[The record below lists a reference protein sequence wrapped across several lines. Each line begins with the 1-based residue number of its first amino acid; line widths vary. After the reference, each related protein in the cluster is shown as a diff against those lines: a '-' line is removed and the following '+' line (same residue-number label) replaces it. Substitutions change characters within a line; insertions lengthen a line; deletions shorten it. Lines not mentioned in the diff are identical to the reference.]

1 MQDNWIEFI
10 RQGLFGEAVIGSAER
25 DKLRLL

>member
-1 MQDNWIEFI
+1 MQDKWIEFI
-10 RQGLFGEAVIGSAER
+10 QQGLFGEAFSGSAER